1 VYVHDPHCRG
11 QRELTRGVCQSAAC
25 QRGHW
30 KQHKVHCRENGQWFD
45 KYRAVLEDGST
56 HFGDLELITGRWTHE
71 YGDEIGWAN
80 AFLRDVDE
88 LRAKF
93 ETTFHGSEEWF
104 FVYRRQAFRWTCC
117 GQDAYTKRGCDHHGP
132 GPKPCS
138 CDFCMYGMPTVCWLL
153 ASLRS
158 TSYRMGKPLPPK
170 LYENPEGSA
179 MGLTLSRGP
188 DPRYAVISPYAG
200 STLTA
205 WLDRT
210 IRSRR

>member
-138 CDFCMYGMPTVCWLL
+138 CDFCMFVIPLYVDCLDRSNSPLIEWASLFRQSCTRTRKALLWASRSLVARIPGMP
-153 ASLRS
+153 
-158 TSYRMGKPLPPK
+158 
-170 LYENPEGSA
+170 
-179 MGLTLSRGP
+179 
-188 DPRYAVISPYAG
+188 
-200 STLTA
+200 
-205 WLDRT
+205 
-210 IRSRR
+210 